1 MIIDC
6 EKNVYGITH
15 CYSREVA
22 GLQCEGLSY
31 LITMHNQLQETFISF
46 QLDLCSDGDIRIPGG
61 GSSGR
66 VEVCVNKTWG
76 AICDSLWSY
85 TDASVVCKQLG
96 YSPYGIN
103 QIKEEI
109 FITPSP
115 PLL

>member
-1 MIIDC
+1 MVVC
-6 EKNVYGITH
+6 HK
-15 CYSREVA
+15 
-22 GLQCEGLSY
+22 SY
-31 LITMHNQLQETFISF
+31 TIWYFFISF

-96 YSPYGIN
+96 YSPYGMN

-109 FITPSP
+109 FMIPSHHFCNRSHCC
-115 PLL
+115 